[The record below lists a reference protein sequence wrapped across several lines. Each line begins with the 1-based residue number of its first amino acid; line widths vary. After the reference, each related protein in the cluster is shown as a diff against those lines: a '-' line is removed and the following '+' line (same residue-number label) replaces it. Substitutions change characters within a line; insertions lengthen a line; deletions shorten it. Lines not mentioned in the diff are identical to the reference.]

1 MLIQKEEFQNQSN
14 ENNQDNEINREE
26 INNNLDELNS
36 NTNQNQNPRRNA
48 RGFDIFLSHGL
59 SAEEVRALRAIFH
72 FTQAQQSLVSGI
84 PLDWTNNGIYQREE
98 RWLINQLNNMV
109 NRNLNL
115 NEEENNDFITLNVND
130 NSLFMGRNSFSIFF
144 DNDVDL
150 RFAFLV
156 GFLVGM
162 LTNIFGIFLLFCR
175 FRATFK
181 LGVVFGM
188 IISILFF
195 SKMMHLK

>member
-1 MLIQKEEFQNQSN
+1 MLIQKEEFQNHS
-14 ENNQDNEINREE
+14 ENNNQPDEINREE
-26 INNNLDELNS
+26 INNNLDEINS
-36 NTNQNQNPRRNA
+36 VINQNPNRRRNA

>member
-14 ENNQDNEINREE
+14 DNNQDNEINREE

-36 NTNQNQNPRRNA
+36 NTNQNQNPRRNT

>member
-36 NTNQNQNPRRNA
+36 NTNQNQNPRRNT

-188 IISILFF
+188 IISILFI

>member
-36 NTNQNQNPRRNA
+36 NTNQNPRRNT

>member
-14 ENNQDNEINREE
+14 DNNQDNEINREE

-36 NTNQNQNPRRNA
+36 NTNQNQNPRRNT

-115 NEEENNDFITLNVND
+115 NEEEDNDFITLNVND

-144 DNDVDL
+144 DNDLDL

-188 IISILFF
+188 IISILFI

>member
-14 ENNQDNEINREE
+14 DNNQDNEINREE
-26 INNNLDELNS
+26 INNNLDEINS
-36 NTNQNQNPRRNA
+36 VINQNPNRRRNA

-59 SAEEVRALRAIFH
+59 SPEEVRALRAIFH
-72 FTQAQQSLVSGI
+72 FSQAQQSLVSGV
-84 PLDWTNNGIYQREE
+84 PLDWSNNGIYLREE
-98 RWLINQLNNMV
+98 RWLINQIDLMF
-109 NRNLNL
+109 NRNLNG
-115 NEEENNDFITLNVND
+115 NDEENNDFITLNVND

-188 IISILFF
+188 IISILFI

>member
-1 MLIQKEEFQNQSN
+1 
-14 ENNQDNEINREE
+14 
-26 INNNLDELNS
+26 
-36 NTNQNQNPRRNA
+36 
-48 RGFDIFLSHGL
+48 
-59 SAEEVRALRAIFH
+59 
-72 FTQAQQSLVSGI
+72 
-84 PLDWTNNGIYQREE
+84 
-98 RWLINQLNNMV
+98 MV

-188 IISILFF
+188 IISILFI

>member
-144 DNDVDL
+144 VWFY
-150 RFAFLV
+150 RFFITYNPHIRC
-156 GFLVGM
+156 
-162 LTNIFGIFLLFCR
+162 TNNKHVIFICRSFYIIVLIFSHNKIILLF
-175 FRATFK
+175 TISYFK
-181 LGVVFGM
+181 
-188 IISILFF
+188 
-195 SKMMHLK
+195 